1 MAPSGARL
9 KLEILN
15 PNFWVLSA
23 NLVSLGMSWLNNL
36 ARRVVL
42 SGSLKPQILDPSF
55 WVLKVA
61 VGDVAR
67 GGNKI

>member
-9 KLEILN
+9 KREILN

-36 ARRVVL
+36 ARRIVL

-67 GGNKI
+67 GSNKI

>member
-1 MAPSGARL
+1 MGPQT
-9 KLEILN
+9 
-15 PNFWVLSA
+15 PLSA
-23 NLVSLGMSWLNNL
+23 NLVSLESWLNNL
-36 ARRVVL
+36 ARRIVL

-67 GGNKI
+67 GGSKI

>member
-1 MAPSGARL
+1 MGPQT
-9 KLEILN
+9 
-15 PNFWVLSA
+15 PLSA

-36 ARRVVL
+36 ARRIVL

-67 GGNKI
+67 GGSKI